1 MKALNTSVLTL
12 EEDHRRYLLTEL
24 FVDVYGELCL
34 LNKEVYDNMLNV
46 EELTKQINLERIKKC
61 F

>member
-46 EELTKQINLERIKKC
+46 EELTKQINLERIKNC

>member
-24 FVDVYGELCL
+24 FVDVFGELCL

-46 EELTKQINLERIKKC
+46 EELTKQINLERIKNC

>member
-1 MKALNTSVLTL
+1 MKALNTSTLKL